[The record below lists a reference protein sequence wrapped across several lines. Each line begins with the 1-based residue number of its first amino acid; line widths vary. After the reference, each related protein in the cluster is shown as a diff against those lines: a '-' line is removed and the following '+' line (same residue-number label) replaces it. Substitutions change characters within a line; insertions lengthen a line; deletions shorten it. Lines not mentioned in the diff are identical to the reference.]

1 MVITSTL
8 TLATERIC
16 LNPAESTEVLGVL
29 GENGIPGQAVVKDE
43 SRGTWMLADISD
55 TSLAIAFTRVGVINY
70 RKRVNPSTM
79 ALKTI
84 TAAYVYN
91 SAGDKLVPIITSG
104 VCICYCEDLNK
115 DWPPG
120 GDMMMSTTAGSLRDA
135 QVEDTTHTATGSA
148 VIRSIVASAAAR
160 IADGDT
166 RCIIG
171 LGRDYGRIWGGIN
184 RVGA

>member
-84 TAAYVYN
+84 TAA
-91 SAGDKLVPIITSG
+91 
-104 VCICYCEDLNK
+104 
-115 DWPPG
+115 
-120 GDMMMSTTAGSLRDA
+120 
-135 QVEDTTHTATGSA
+135 
-148 VIRSIVASAAAR
+148 
-160 IADGDT
+160 
-166 RCIIG
+166 
-171 LGRDYGRIWGGIN
+171 
-184 RVGA
+184 